1 VPSPT
6 EQDRRVRQPA
16 THLWWALPLALLV
29 AIPVQVVASF
39 MVCGISGCSGGG
51 FGRTD
56 DLRVAAMVAF
66 AVSGAVVALPVLL
79 VPWHPRR
86 RVRLAVAA
94 GAGVVVALLGWVWST
109 G

>member
-1 VPSPT
+1 MPSPS
-6 EQDRRVRQPA
+6 EQDRRVRHPA
-16 THLWWALPLALLV
+16 APLWWALPLALLV
-29 AIPVQVVASF
+29 AIPIQVLASF

-56 DLRVAAMVAF
+56 DLRVPAMVAF
-66 AVSGAVVALPVLL
+66 AVSGAVVALPVWL

-86 RVRLAVAA
+86 GVRLPVAA
-94 GAGVVVALLGWVWST
+94 GVGVAVALLGWVWST